1 MCRRVFMVMKDID
14 PDDRQDFSS
23 LEKVMQTKVIDA
35 LSVHVPNSEATVM
48 YIKICFSLA
57 SSLYEENISPVDRIY
72 RIWYATLF
80 LRIWRKWLK
89 SFVQRK
95 KSSKKTEYTL
105 TISENFLTSN
115 AYACIEINAHNL
127 IFWIK
132 TFRNEQFDAI
142 FFACFI

>member
-57 SSLYEENISPVDRIY
+57 EPM
-72 RIWYATLF
+72 
-80 LRIWRKWLK
+80 
-89 SFVQRK
+89 
-95 KSSKKTEYTL
+95 KKTFHQL
-105 TISENFLTSN
+105 TEFTEFGMLPFFSEFGENG
-115 AYACIEINAHNL
+115 
-127 IFWIK
+127 
-132 TFRNEQFDAI
+132 
-142 FFACFI
+142 